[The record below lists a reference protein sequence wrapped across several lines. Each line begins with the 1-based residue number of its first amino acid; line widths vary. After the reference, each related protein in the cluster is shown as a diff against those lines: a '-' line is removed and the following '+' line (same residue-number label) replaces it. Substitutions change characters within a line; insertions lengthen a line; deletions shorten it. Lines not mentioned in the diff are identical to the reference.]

1 MYQPKSGKNTKLHME
16 LGNNLQA
23 DKFYRMRI
31 PLFDEFG
38 NTVNGVKYFFPENP
52 AIENK
57 KIVGIEAHLATTTG
71 APPPPINQGDLAG
84 SGGQPGKNL
93 LTWLAA
99 YVYVTI
105 YDDKGEE
112 IFYNVPL
119 YSLFNRQTP
128 GQLTKRV
135 KPYYG
140 KIKTRKS
147 FLMIPANATVSIVG
161 DYVINLT
168 FFYNN

>member
-1 MYQPKSGKNTKLHME
+1 ME
-16 LGNNLQA
+16 LGNNLNA
-23 DKFYRMRI
+23 DKFYRARI

-38 NTVNGVKYFFPENP
+38 NTVNGVKYFFPELP

-57 KIVGIEAHLATTTG
+57 NIVGIEAHLATTV
-71 APPPPINQGDLAG
+71 APPPPPSNDGDLAG

-93 LTWLAA
+93 LSWLAA
-99 YVYVTI
+99 YVYITI
-105 YDDKGEE
+105 FDHNGAE

-128 GQLTKRV
+128 AQLTKRV

-140 KIKTRKS
+140 KIKTRRS
-147 FLMIPANATVSIVG
+147 YLIIPANATVSIAG
-161 DYVINLT
+161 DYVVNLT